1 MVATTISMIRNFCS
15 YYWINL
21 VNVNGEKNFIV
32 MWLLSPND
40 GKILFLLSD
49 KPREKARKEKKSLIK
64 RIYINLSPLF
74 STSSCSVGSG
84 I

>member
-1 MVATTISMIRNFCS
+1 MRKLLHGFVPLSPLMPFCS

-40 GKILFLLSD
+40 GKILFLLLD
-49 KPREKARKEKKSLIK
+49 KPREKAKKEK
-64 RIYINLSPLF
+64 NP
-74 STSSCSVGSG
+74 
-84 I
+84 